1 MRMRK
6 YIKLVLVLST
16 IFFAVPFYDAKVFA
30 GNSETEKY
38 ERDYLSKVFDSENGL
53 EGTTANCIC
62 ADQDGFL
69 WLGGYTGLYRYDGNE
84 FKKFLMDGRA
94 LPVNDIVQDQDGILW
109 VGTNGEGV
117 YHFDGKNFQEYK
129 LDNEVQG
136 TSVVNKLY
144 LDQEGTV
151 WVGTKGGLF
160 SIDAAGEAD
169 RANEYRKFS
178 NSIIQ
183 DIGELSTGEKIIIQ
197 KSGGVYLLEKDA
209 VKRLDLDF
217 GESIE
222 EGCEDYQGNY
232 WFVSSRQGVLQLYE
246 NYFSDLGA
254 YWGISQ
260 TVNSIQPYENRIY
273 VGCDDGLYCYEGK
286 KQVKDK
292 LVRSCKGQRTGD
304 Q

>member
-1 MRMRK
+1 M
-6 YIKLVLVLST
+6 LVLVLST

-109 VGTNGEGV
+109 VGTNG
-117 YHFDGKNFQEYK
+117 
-129 LDNEVQG
+129 
-136 TSVVNKLY
+136 
-144 LDQEGTV
+144 
-151 WVGTKGGLF
+151 GLF
-160 SIDAAGEAD
+160 SIDAVGEAD

-183 DIGELSTGEKIIIQ
+183 DIGELSTGEKIII
-197 KSGGVYLLEKDA
+197 
-209 VKRLDLDF
+209 
-217 GESIE
+217 
-222 EGCEDYQGNY
+222 
-232 WFVSSRQGVLQLYE
+232 
-246 NYFSDLGA
+246 
-254 YWGISQ
+254 Q

-292 LVRSCKGQRTGD
+292 LVRFCKGQRTGD